1 MMRASTGAQTM
12 NTSARRAFIMTE
24 SPMPMTSISGLRT
37 RGRSPPLM
45 AFWMTVTSVVMR
57 VTRPEVSKWSRFEK
71 AKLCTRRNSA
81 SRMFAPQP

>member
-1 MMRASTGAQTM
+1 MKNMMSASTGAQTM

-71 AKLCTRRNSA
+71 A
-81 SRMFAPQP
+81 